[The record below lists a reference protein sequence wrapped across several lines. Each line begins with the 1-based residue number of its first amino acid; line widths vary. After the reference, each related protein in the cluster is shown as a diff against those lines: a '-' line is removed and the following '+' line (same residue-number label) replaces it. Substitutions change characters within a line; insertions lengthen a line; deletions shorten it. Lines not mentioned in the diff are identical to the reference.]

1 MLGQQ
6 RFSLRV
12 ALARSGLAGALL
24 VALGVLSPV
33 SAGVLW
39 RSADGARIMV
49 RNSAGVPVVV
59 DNAFAKLPVSTTGGA
74 GAMRAGQLL
83 TVPGA
88 STELALSRAISVA
101 NIARGLRIA
110 SGIAGPI
117 GMIGLAYEGI
127 VWATDHWAVASD
139 AYPYPA
145 GVTANRNFY
154 QDGFPGQACDHYSDH
169 CSYSDVVAFW
179 LAKEAAIYGGTWTY
193 EGETHTG
200 TCSTVGQCNHT
211 ITIKSGSTTHTRM
224 IYSQGSDGPAPG
236 VGGPASDAQ
245 VETSLSN
252 ALQADPTKA
261 GPMIEWIAEAVP
273 LYDFEPG
280 PIQVSG
286 PSSLQGPTETTER
299 QEGGN
304 TYTTTKQTTYN
315 LDFSGDTVTVTTTT
329 VSTTVDA
336 SNNVVSQSTTTTQA
350 PSSPEVVQQPQEKAK
365 DPCGLPGT
373 PPCKVDETGTPT
385 ASSTVSA
392 GQGQLTS
399 AFDARDAQVPAKTGV
414 TSWGWLLPV
423 PTLEASCS
431 AINVAGLFTI
441 DPCPALDISRIG
453 FAFLWSILTGLYA
466 WRRVGETVSGGV

>member
-1 MLGQQ
+1 M
-6 RFSLRV
+6 
-12 ALARSGLAGALL
+12 ALSTAYARAGLAAALF
-24 VALGVLSPV
+24 VVLGVLSPV
-33 SAGVLW
+33 DAGVLW
-39 RSADGARIMV
+39 RSSDGARIMV
-49 RNSAGVPVVV
+49 RNSAGLPVVV

-127 VWATDHWAVASD
+127 VWATDHWAVPSD
-139 AYPYPA
+139 AYAYPS
-145 GVTANRNFY
+145 GVSANRNFY
-154 QDGFPGQACDHYSDH
+154 QDGFSGQACDAAADH

-179 LAKEAAIYGGTWTY
+179 LAKEGAIYGGTWTLQ
-193 EGETHTG
+193 GETHTG
-200 TCSTVGQCNHT
+200 TCATVGQCTHT
-211 ITIKSGSTTHTRM
+211 ITIKSGATTHTRI
-224 IYSQGSDGPAPG
+224 IYSQGSDGPGPG

-273 LYDFEPG
+273 LHDFEPG

-299 QEGGN
+299 QEGGD
-304 TYTTTKQTTYN
+304 TFTTTKQTTYN
-315 LDFSGDTVTVTTTT
+315 LTFEGDTVTVTTTT

-350 PSSPEVVQQPQEKAK
+350 PSSPEVVQQPQEKGK

-373 PPCKVDETGTPT
+373 PPCKIDETGTPT
-385 ASSTVSA
+385 
-392 GQGQLTS
+392 G
-399 AFDARDAQVPAKTGV
+399 TGV
-414 TSWGWLLPV
+414 LDAGLAALTTGFDSIKGGIESLGTSPKDSLGMALEFEPPTGSCSPLVLTYKDFSRSVNWC
-423 PTLEASCS
+423 PTLETAR
-431 AINVAGLFTI
+431 AIWGWFIGILGALYVFRRATDPGL
-441 DPCPALDISRIG
+441 
-453 FAFLWSILTGLYA
+453 
-466 WRRVGETVSGGV
+466 